1 MAAAAICAC
10 CAMLPART
18 ALAVVGPQYQ
28 LVILP
33 PHAGQ
38 QGSSGWDVN
47 NAGIVVGSSRGFN
60 SMPVQWTG
68 GSPTALGITSG
79 VAFSVNDAG
88 HSAGA
93 QSFGGGSGHGF
104 YFDGAVHDVHNAT
117 LSSVGAFSVATAINN
132 ADQVVGWVGPA
143 AAGKQTG
150 FVWHN
155 GTATLLPSFGGD
167 ESAAFAINN
176 LGQVGGWAESA
187 VGNNRAFLWTDGN
200 NNNSVNPGEMVMLP
214 DMGLSSAVN
223 AINDSSVAAGFVL
236 SGGFQRRPV
245 LWNNASAFT
254 PLPLLP
260 GSAEAEVFAINNHG
274 VAVGD
279 TLFMGATL
287 WSGGQ
292 VYNLNALIAP
302 GSGYTLVQAHG
313 INDQGWIVGDARTPV
328 GIIDAGFLLI
338 PVPEPAAISLL
349 ASLIVASAVGR
360 ARRIDIARR
369 FPVDR

>member
-33 PHAGQ
+33 PLAGQ

-68 GSPTALGITSG
+68 GSPTALG
-79 VAFSVNDAG
+79 
-88 HSAGA
+88 
-93 QSFGGGSGHGF
+93 
-104 YFDGAVHDVHNAT
+104 HDVHNAT

-279 TLFMGATL
+279 TSFMGATL